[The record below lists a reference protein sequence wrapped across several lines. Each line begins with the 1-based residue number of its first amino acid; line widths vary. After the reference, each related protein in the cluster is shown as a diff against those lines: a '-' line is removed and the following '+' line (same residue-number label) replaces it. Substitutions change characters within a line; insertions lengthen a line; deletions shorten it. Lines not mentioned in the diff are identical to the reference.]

1 MASRRGHMYERVSAD
16 AIGDHPRGL
25 PDRLRLF
32 GRDTSVKRCER
43 FRVFCCVAQDRTPSG
58 VEEGSR

>member
-1 MASRRGHMYERVSAD
+1 MYERVSAD